1 MAVIT
6 ISRQF
11 GSGGS
16 EVAARVCELLG
27 YRYFDKSLIG
37 QVAVGM
43 GLLDNEGVDFSEE
56 HYKGKSFMEQLFRPG
71 PYVVAEVPAWTQDPS
86 GEVTQFIKRL
96 DKLEFGN
103 LIQGVILGAYD
114 RGNMVI
120 VGRGGQALLADK
132 PDVLHVRLVAP
143 LADRVN
149 RVQQQ
154 HSCTTAQARE
164 LIAERDR
171 SMAKYLG
178 EMCKV
183 HPDDPQWYHLM
194 INLGK
199 WSLED
204 AAQLI
209 VKAVEQLPLKTESA

>member
-37 QVAVGM
+37 QVAAEM
-43 GLLDNEGVDFSEE
+43 GLLENERVDFSEE

-103 LIQGVILGAYD
+103 MIQGVILGAYD

-143 LADRVN
+143 LGERIN
-149 RVQQQ
+149 RIQQQ
-154 HSCTTAQARE
+154 HGCTAAQARE

-171 SMAKYLG
+171 GMTKYLG
-178 EMCKV
+178 EMFKV
-183 HPDDPQWYHLM
+183 QPDDPQWYHLM

-199 WSLED
+199 WSLEE

-209 VKAVEQLPLKTESA
+209 AQAVGQLSAAKST

>member
-11 GSGGS
+11 GSGGH
-16 EVAARVCELLG
+16 EVAAQVCQLLG
-27 YRYFDKSLIG
+27 YRYFDKTLIA
-37 QVAVGM
+37 QVAAEM
-43 GLLDNEGVDFSEE
+43 GLLKNEAVDFSEE

-71 PYVVAEVPAWTQDPS
+71 PYVVAELPAWTQDPG
-86 GEVTQFIKRL
+86 GEEVQFIKRL

-120 VGRGGQALLADK
+120 VGRGSQALLADK
-132 PDVLHVRLVAP
+132 PGVLHVRLKAP
-143 LADRVN
+143 LGHRIN

-154 HSCTTAQARE
+154 YGYTAAEARA

-171 SMAKYLG
+171 ATTKYLD
-178 EMCKV
+178 EMFRV
-183 HPDDPQWYHLM
+183 RPDDPHWYHL
-194 INLGK
+194 ILNLGK
-199 WSLED
+199 WSLE
-204 AAQLI
+204 AATQII
-209 VKAVEQLPLKTESA
+209 VNAVGLL

>member
-37 QVAVGM
+37 QVAVGT
-43 GLLDNEGVDFSEE
+43 GLLENEGVDFSEE
-56 HYKGKSFMEQLFRPG
+56 HYKGTSFMEQLFRPG

-114 RGNMVI
+114 RGDMVI

-149 RVQQQ
+149 RIQQ
-154 HSCTTAQARE
+154 
-164 LIAERDR
+164 
-171 SMAKYLG
+171 
-178 EMCKV
+178 
-183 HPDDPQWYHLM
+183 
-194 INLGK
+194 
-199 WSLED
+199 
-204 AAQLI
+204 
-209 VKAVEQLPLKTESA
+209 